1 MRECNFVVKKGFVGS
16 LVLSVFISIV
26 CYLIEDIT
34 AKAFTNT
41 PGEEENFLICYR
53 IFCYISVHF
62 YSLALNMGAI
72 LRASGK

>member
-1 MRECNFVVKKGFVGS
+1 
-16 LVLSVFISIV
+16 
-26 CYLIEDIT
+26 LIEDIT